1 MTRRAHATA
10 VYEETPRAI
19 TLVVLLA
26 LLFTGAQGSLTTGV
40 ARADYTITIC
50 QNGNDGPSFVN
61 LGYSTIGYSC
71 ADTGSGV
78 LLDGEPWEN
87 SDHEAESKLAVG
99 VHRAVLEAPAGIT
112 IDNFTVNLVSEA
124 EKSGSS
130 VLVEAGDDDG
140 SFYSQTISRQ
150 SATTSNIS
158 KTLPADDNTLW
169 FGDVC
174 TTNENTS
181 CFFASPT
188 GILTIEDF
196 SLTLHD
202 DEPPSLSFTGGR
214 LLIPGSQAGTEN
226 LAFSASAQDSG
237 IAEVN
242 AYLGSTLV
250 GSNDYRSTQCSYT
263 TFDPCPKTITD
274 DIQID
279 TTKVPDG
286 TYPLVLEASD
296 ASGTTDSVSFSN
308 EITVANNASPAGAP
322 QSSGTRGSS
331 SDPGAP
337 NGRGAT
343 TKAQISYLSG
353 QRGKITVRD
362 GQAAS
367 IDGRLTNQTGNPIPG
382 ATVDLLY
389 QTVGSNEPFV
399 IGGHATTN
407 TNGVYTLTVPPGPS
421 RVIRTGYRA
430 FANDN
435 GYDATVDLTE
445 NVIATTSLSVTPRHL
460 RGRTFI
466 FSGQVHAGDFPP
478 RQQVEIQALVGRVWT
493 YVTFAHVASNGSFKV
508 RYRLK
513 HHYNNVTFI
522 FRAVPVANPIW
533 PYEPT
538 QSNLTRLHLL

>member
-1 MTRRAHATA
+1 MTRREHTTP
-10 VYEETPRAI
+10 VHKVIPRAI
-19 TLVVLLA
+19 TLIVLLA
-26 LLFTGAQGSLTTGV
+26 LLFAGARGALTTGV
-40 ARADYTITIC
+40 ARANYTITIC
-50 QNGNDGPSFVN
+50 QNGNDGPPFVN
-61 LGYSTIGYSC
+61 LGYSTINYDCTG
-71 ADTGSGV
+71 TGSGV

-87 SDHEAESKLAVG
+87 SAHEAEAKLGVG
-99 VHRAVLEAPAGIT
+99 VHRAVLEAPTGIT
-112 IDNFTVNLVSEA
+112 IDNFTVNLVSET

-130 VLVEAGDDDG
+130 VLMEAGDGDD

-150 SATTSNIS
+150 SATTANIS
-158 KTLPADDNTLW
+158 RTLPAGDNTLW
-169 FGDVC
+169 FSDVC

-196 SLTLHD
+196 SLTLDD
-202 DEPPSLSFTGGR
+202 DEAPALSLTGGR

-263 TFDPCPKTITD
+263 TFDPCPKTISD

-279 TTKVPDG
+279 TSKVPDG

-296 ASGTTDSVSFSN
+296 ASGTTSSVSFSN
-308 EITVANNASPAGAP
+308 EITVANNASPASAP
-322 QSSGTRGSS
+322 QSAGARSSS

-343 TKAQISYLSG
+343 TKAQISYLGG

-389 QTVGSNEPFV
+389 QTVGSSEPFV
-399 IGGHATTN
+399 VGGHATTN
-407 TNGVYTLTVPPGPS
+407 ANGAYTFTVPPGPS

-430 FANDN
+430 FVNDN
-435 GYDATVDLTE
+435 GYDATADLTE
-445 NVIATTSLSVTPRHL
+445 DVTAATSLTVTPNHL

-466 FSGQVHAGDFPP
+466 FSGQVHASDFPAK
-478 RQQVEIQALVGRVWT
+478 QLVEIQALVGHTWT
-493 YVTFAHVASNGSFKV
+493 HVTFATVTPSGHFKM

-522 FRAVPVANPIW
+522 FRATPVANPLW

-538 QSNLTRLHLL
+538 QSNLTRLHML